1 MKVLIV
7 DDSSTTREMERGI
20 LAQLGCSQDEILD
33 AASGEEG
40 LNKVTSFDPDLV
52 LVDGKMPDMDG
63 VAFVRTIRGNGFTKP
78 IMMVSS
84 ECERQRVLDA
94 VQAGASDFVVKPF
107 TPDLLSQRIEDLMG
121 LPEQEPLI

>member
-20 LAQLGCSQDEILD
+20 LAQLGCSQEEIED

-40 LNKVTSFDPDLV
+40 LNKVTTFNPDLV
-52 LVDGKMPDMDG
+52 LVDGRMPDMDG
-63 VAFVRTIRGNGFTKP
+63 VAFVRAIRGGGFTKP

-121 LPEQEPLI
+121 RPEQEPLI